1 MMNKQVLLR
10 LLNSYGFHS
19 YPSDLSLQLY
29 EVNYHGE
36 SPGVTPITVVAEE
49 ISTDKRMLTVYLNN
63 VHRIEGKYAYEQIFK
78 ILTTNKVIKKFAK
91 HKIVFITGRYND
103 DIEAALH
110 PNILIHNRTTFR
122 Q

>member
-78 ILTTNKVIKKFAK
+78 ILTTNKVIKNFAK

-103 DIEAALH
+103 DNSLRRRSCIT
-110 PNILIHNRTTFR
+110 P
-122 Q
+122 